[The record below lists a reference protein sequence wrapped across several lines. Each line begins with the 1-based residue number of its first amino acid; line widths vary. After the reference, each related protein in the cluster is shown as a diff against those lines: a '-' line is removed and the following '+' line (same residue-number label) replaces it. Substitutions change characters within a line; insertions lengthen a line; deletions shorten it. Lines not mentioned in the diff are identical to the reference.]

1 MQASWLSFK
10 PTHLFVF
17 PYAYAAALI
26 LHWFGSL
33 KIPIIPCGFVAL
45 LFHSPIRFFLYT
57 KTHVFQC
64 FQCIFHPNWFG
75 TRLIYLL
82 RVMWDSPGRGSR
94 PQFHVLP
101 ISAHGTKAAMA
112 LRCRGLRGL
121 QKNKQTFV
129 VENRNLLRSTP
140 FLRVSSCHV
149 WKNARQ
155 NCQSAGIS
163 FVELVEVSIIWS
175 KSSNNWH
182 RHRPER
188 KQRC

>member
-1 MQASWLSFK
+1 MHNLGVSRILLLSYFQCPLVLSRTPDASKLVVLQADPPICLPLCLCSSSYSALVWVPEDSYNSLWLCGAAVSFSYSF
-10 PTHLFVF
+10 L
-17 PYAYAAALI
+17 
-26 LHWFGSL
+26 
-33 KIPIIPCGFVAL
+33 
-45 LFHSPIRFFLYT
+45 LYT

-149 WKNARQ
+149 
-155 NCQSAGIS
+155 
-163 FVELVEVSIIWS
+163 
-175 KSSNNWH
+175 
-182 RHRPER
+182 
-188 KQRC
+188 

>member
-121 QKNKQTFV
+121 QKKTNLCCGKSKPLEVHSFPES
-129 VENRNLLRSTP
+129 VELPCLQKCKTKLPECRY
-140 FLRVSSCHV
+140 FLR
-149 WKNARQ
+149 R
-155 NCQSAGIS
+155 IS
-163 FVELVEVSIIWS
+163 RTVHHLVEI
-175 KSSNNWH
+175 
-182 RHRPER
+182 
-188 KQRC
+188 

>member
-1 MQASWLSFK
+1 MFPGSYCSVISNAHWFCQELLMQASWLSFK

-121 QKNKQTFV
+121 QKKKNKP
-129 VENRNLLRSTP
+129 LLWKIETSWGPLLSWECRAAMFAKMQDKTA
-140 FLRVSSCHV
+140 RVPV
-149 WKNARQ
+149 
-155 NCQSAGIS
+155 
-163 FVELVEVSIIWS
+163 FP
-175 KSSNNWH
+175 SSN
-182 RHRPER
+182 
-188 KQRC
+188 